1 MGRAGTSLK
10 EYVEKRKKEDPDF
23 GEGYAEGL
31 AEFKLEVLGQM
42 LKDARK
48 AAKMTQTEVAD
59 QMGTKKSVISRIE
72 KQGDD
77 IRVSTLFKF
86 ANAVGKEVAIR

>member
-1 MGRAGTSLK
+1 MGRAGTSLDEFIK
-10 EYVEKRKKEDPDF
+10 QQKKDDPGFAD
-23 GEGYAEGL
+23 GYDEGL
-31 AEFKLEVLGQM
+31 EEFKLEVLGQM
-42 LKDARK
+42 LKEARK

-72 KQGDD
+72 RQGDD

-86 ANAVGKEVAIR
+86 ARAVGKEVAIR